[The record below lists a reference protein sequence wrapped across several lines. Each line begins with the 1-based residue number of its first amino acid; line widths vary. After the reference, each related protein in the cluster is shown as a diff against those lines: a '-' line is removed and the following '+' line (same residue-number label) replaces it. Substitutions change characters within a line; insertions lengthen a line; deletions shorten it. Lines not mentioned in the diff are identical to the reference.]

1 MTKIEVFAKE
11 QMGITLTLLQ
21 VEMIRRWS
29 VGASICVPKRSGIS
43 TAKQVYYRYLQDG
56 VKDDEPERIKK
67 DIEDFYG

>member
-29 VGASICVPKRSGIS
+29 VGATIVVPKRAGVT
-43 TAKQVYYRYLQDG
+43 TAKQVYYRYLQDA
-56 VKDDEPERIKK
+56 VKP
-67 DIEDFYG
+67 IETEIAKEF